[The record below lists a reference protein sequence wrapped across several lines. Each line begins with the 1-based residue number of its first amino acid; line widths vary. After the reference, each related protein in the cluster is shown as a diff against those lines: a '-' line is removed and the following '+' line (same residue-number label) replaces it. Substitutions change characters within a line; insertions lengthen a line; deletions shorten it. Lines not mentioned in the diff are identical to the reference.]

1 LVFLRKYL
9 DSKEIPNV
17 LKEFLL
23 SERGRRI
30 LFNFLMKFIEKVGG
44 NEEEASRENSGEF
57 RLRF

>member
-1 LVFLRKYL
+1 M